1 MSIINNCKLYFILL
15 AFVGITLNAEALSI
29 RVVEGVPVGD
39 YKSMV
44 EEGMRLGNSELLRTA
59 WSHYENAIKF
69 GDDEEIAASSYLELG
84 KIYFYLSLLG
94 KSTEEDFLKAED
106 YAKQMVND
114 FPDDSDAHRTLGL
127 IFAGRG
133 AFMDAFDEF
142 YLALKLN
149 PANSLILCD
158 MASLH
163 LALHQPDKTIECLK
177 DIKNTNGWNQIML
190 AMAYS
195 QKDQSIKAYMALKK
209 AELIGY
215 KGYWLDTMRSVL
227 TKKLGL

>member
-15 AFVGITLNAEALSI
+15 AFVGITLNADALSI

-114 FPDDSDAHRTLGL
+114 FPDDSPLAGMRLQEATDA
-127 IFAGRG
+127 
-133 AFMDAFDEF
+133 
-142 YLALKLN
+142 
-149 PANSLILCD
+149 
-158 MASLH
+158 
-163 LALHQPDKTIECLK
+163 
-177 DIKNTNGWNQIML
+177 
-190 AMAYS
+190 
-195 QKDQSIKAYMALKK
+195 
-209 AELIGY
+209 
-215 KGYWLDTMRSVL
+215 L
-227 TKKLGL
+227 TA